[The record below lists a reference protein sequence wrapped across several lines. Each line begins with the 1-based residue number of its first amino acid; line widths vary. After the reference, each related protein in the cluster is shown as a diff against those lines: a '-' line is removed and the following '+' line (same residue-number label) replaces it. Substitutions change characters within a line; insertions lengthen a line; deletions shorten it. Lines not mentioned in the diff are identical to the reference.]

1 MHHRSAVHIR
11 DDEPHPAGPVDLRSR
26 MDSSPVSYKLRQSDR
41 SVMRGD
47 SAVVSVSTV
56 SSSTSSR
63 SSEHQRSS
71 QHHHHQHHSQQQQQH
86 HNQNHHQ
93 QHQHHQQQHHQTP
106 QFRQTSHS
114 RKLSPGGSDG
124 AVSSSTTT
132 NRTTVGTEPA
142 AAAVNLN
149 RAATLLRHG
158 TAPSSTS
165 SGASVASSFPAGL
178 KESSKCPT
186 PGCVGLG
193 HVTGLYSHHRSL
205 SGCPRRDK
213 VSSELLALHETI
225 LKCPTPGCNGRG
237 HVSAGR
243 NSHRSL
249 SGCPKAAASKA
260 AGREI
265 KYQNGLLF
273 RQKLH
278 SAVLNYQQLNEY
290 RSSFIGQTRQS
301 RSLSPPDNNRRPE
314 TYSPVEQNTTDE
326 PQNLKTAEKRRE
338 KSFHERTAD
347 DDPSSPLT
355 GKTSKEHT
363 EAPKLVV
370 IKTEKPDPDPSEP
383 SANDNMLD
391 SSMGYDRQADYRY
404 SHQQHQQYTNSH
416 VGSSAVG
423 YDFGGYASRP
433 YGDAG
438 AFERY
443 DPRYGPTA
451 CGPVEP
457 STLMPDYG
465 SPPAVGF
472 PQAQGQPS
480 TNIGLAVEPTVTA
493 PVLKLEPD
501 ENNSS
506 AGPICPRPLYHPN
519 SNNNNNNNNT
529 SGTALKMQPTQ
540 PPGPPVGSRFSAI
553 NLSVKT
559 IPDTKDIFT
568 GSRSPQS
575 GERAPVMDLS
585 NGNVTSTG
593 SRQTSRSQEE
603 RSAIASKIAS
613 PQRQTLDLS
622 VSRLPN
628 STVSPQNNQ
637 RNTNGSPV
645 PKSPQNEPMDFSG
658 PTRQALGF
666 SFMAPPSV
674 NMAYSR
680 DSTPD
685 SASSHYISDGYRDHS
700 GYPSP
705 HPAAAG
711 YGMTSMEYAANSG
724 YPGYGPPGPYQS
736 CTPYGAPSA
745 PPPPPSHHLYSSG
758 GAYGTTG
765 HYSMPPPSHIPSQDR
780 LLSDGAFQH
789 VNSQELK
796 CPTAGCDGSGHAT
809 GNYSSHRSLSGCPRA
824 TKPKNKPR
832 DGSEAEPLR
841 CPIPGCDGSGH
852 STGKFLSHR
861 SASGCPI
868 ASRNRMRIIDSGG
881 PNMGGIKFSSDSGY
895 STDGCEA
902 SKKIRFSDDGADRI
916 GKNYDGIDEIVST
929 NESRGSEASNNSATD
944 PDNYGHRDTFQN
956 DRKAA
961 VGGDQTVPSSG
972 SAEPSG
978 EDLLSLEAEISELQR
993 ENARVESQMLR
1004 LKTDINAIETQ
1015 LGHVDRKTSTPTG
1028 CSNSDAN
1035 GGYAYS
1041 NLRNDAVPM
1050 MKETSEA
1057 NLCNTPRQPE
1067 PESSAKVI
1075 NDSRSMKMHIQN
1087 TNNNNNNNDICEN
1100 QNSGQY
1106 YSKLE
1111 PSVQQQ
1117 YYGSTEQHTYHDV
1130 LPHHYGLG
1138 PQDPGAV
1145 DRSSRYY
1152 EYGPAALATAPI

>member
-26 MDSSPVSYKLRQSDR
+26 MDSSPASYKLRQSDR

-47 SAVVSVSTV
+47 SSVVSVSTV

-63 SSEHQRSS
+63 SSDHQRSNHH
-71 QHHHHQHHSQQQQQH
+71 HHHHQAQHQQQQH
-86 HNQNHHQ
+86 Q
-93 QHQHHQQQHHQTP
+93 HQQQYP
-106 QFRQTSHS
+106 QQQYRQTSHS
-114 RKLSPGGSDG
+114 RKLSPGSDG
-124 AVSSSTTT
+124 AVSSSTTS
-132 NRTTVGTEPA
+132 NRTRGTEPVA
-142 AAAVNLN
+142 TVSLD
-149 RAATLLRHG
+149 RASALLRHG
-158 TAPSSTS
+158 TTASSTS
-165 SGASVASSFPAGL
+165 PGGSVASSFPSGL

-260 AGREI
+260 AAREI

-290 RSSFIGQTRQS
+290 RSTLIGQTQHS
-301 RSLSPPDNNRRPE
+301 RSLSPPDRRLE
-314 TYSPVEQNTTDE
+314 TYSPEDNNSTDE
-326 PQNLKTAEKRRE
+326 PQNLKTTSNQLEKRTNE
-338 KSFHERTAD
+338 PTLAS
-347 DDPSSPLT
+347 PSTDKKAENL
-355 GKTSKEHT
+355 E
-363 EAPKLVV
+363 EPKLV
-370 IKTEKPDPDPSEP
+370 IKTEKLDPDNSEVPSGGNR
-383 SANDNMLD
+383 STMLD

-404 SHQQHQQYTNSH
+404 SHQQHQQYTNTHMS
-416 VGSSAVG
+416 SSAVG
-423 YDFGGYASRP
+423 YDFGSYPSRP

-443 DPRYGPTA
+443 DPRYGPPAYTA
-451 CGPVEP
+451 VEAP
-457 STLMPDYG
+457 LMQDYS

-472 PQAQGQPS
+472 QQAQGQTS
-480 TNIGLAVEPTVTA
+480 TTVGLAVEPTTA
-493 PVLKLEPD
+493 TPALKLEPD
-501 ENNSS
+501 ENNSP
-506 AGPICPRPLYHPN
+506 AGPICPRPLYHTSSN
-519 SNNNNNNNNT
+519 SSSNNNNNTNNNSSTTGTVAT
-529 SGTALKMQPTQ
+529 STMTVQQPQT
-540 PPGPPVGSRFSAI
+540 PGVGSRFSAI

-559 IPDTKDIFT
+559 IPDTKDTFQ
-568 GSRSPQS
+568 GNRSPAS
-575 GERAPVMDLS
+575 RERAPVMDLS
-585 NGNVTSTG
+585 NGNVSSTG
-593 SRQTSRSQEE
+593 TRQTARSFDE
-603 RSAIASKIAS
+603 RTVIASKIAS

-622 VSRLPN
+622 VNRLPN
-628 STVSPQNNQ
+628 STASPQSNQ
-637 RNTNGSPV
+637 RTSTGSPV

-658 PTRQALGF
+658 PTRPGLGF
-666 SFMAPPSV
+666 SFMAPPPV

-705 HPAAAG
+705 HPATG
-711 YGMTSMEYAANSG
+711 YGMATMEYAANPG

-736 CTPYGAPSA
+736 CSPYGA
-745 PPPPPSHHLYSSG
+745 PPPSHHLYSSG
-758 GAYGTTG
+758 GAYGAG

-881 PNMGGIKFSSDSGY
+881 ANMGGMKFGSDSGY

-902 SKKIRFSDDGADRI
+902 SKKIRFSDEGSDRLT
-916 GKNYDGIDEIVST
+916 KNYNGIDDIVST
-929 NESRGSEASNNSATD
+929 NESRGSEVSNHSATD
-944 PDNYGHRDTFQN
+944 LDNFSHQDPYQSDQI
-956 DRKAA
+956 KAA
-961 VGGDQTVPSSG
+961 GNEEETVPSAG
-972 SAEPSG
+972 PEPSG

-1015 LGHVDRKTSTPTG
+1015 LGQADRKTETPTG
-1028 CSNSDAN
+1028 CGNDVNDYYGSLPLAINTGNPSNQPALETT
-1035 GGYAYS
+1035 AK
-1041 NLRNDAVPM
+1041 AV
-1050 MKETSEA
+1050 
-1057 NLCNTPRQPE
+1057 N
-1067 PESSAKVI
+1067 ESR
-1075 NDSRSMKMHIQN
+1075 DGKMHNQITN
-1087 TNNNNNNNDICEN
+1087 HNNNNNNNNNEICEN
-1100 QNSGQY
+1100 HNSNQY
-1106 YSKLE
+1106 YSKLQ
-1111 PSVQQQ
+1111 PSSQQQ
-1117 YYGSTEQHTYHDV
+1117 YYTSSEPVYHDV
-1130 LPHHYGLG
+1130 PHYGLG
-1138 PQDPGAV
+1138 PQDPESL

-1152 EYGPAALATAPI
+1152 EYGPVLATAPI